1 MDVKELSYE
10 KMKLRMT
17 LVSLLS
23 FISTE
28 SLINFSMTKKGKGYY
43 LHLKFF
49 ISQLF
54 SSLPQSNPWKVY
66 LQYHHDFFG
75 VRCS

>member
-1 MDVKELSYE
+1 MNDE
-10 KMKLRMT
+10 KMKFRMI
-17 LVSLLS
+17 LVSLLC
-23 FISTE
+23 FLNTE
-28 SLINFSMTKKGKGYY
+28 SSPINFLMAKKGKGYY